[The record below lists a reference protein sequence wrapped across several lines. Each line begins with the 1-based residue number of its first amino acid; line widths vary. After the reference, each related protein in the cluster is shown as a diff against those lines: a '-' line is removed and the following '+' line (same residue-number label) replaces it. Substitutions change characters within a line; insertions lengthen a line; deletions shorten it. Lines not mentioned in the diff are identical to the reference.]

1 MIHYIRISEE
11 TQGIRRS
18 VQKKVTYAGK
28 HKKHRCEGREKT
40 WQAGQR
46 GTHFAFRAISAA
58 AKTALCLS
66 GAAPLKP
73 FERTKMCGCAFLRNA
88 WEHGRYWRSC
98 SCFFSSLR
106 SSLPSILS
114 TFCLWSSSSRISSRE
129 RRYSAYAAFFSDS
142 SLAYSSCKLLTVGS
156 FFHAQIVKGFLRRLV
171 APSCSARYGRV

>member
-73 FERTKMCGCAFLRNA
+73 FERARCAAARFCETLGSMAVTAGHAPVSFPHCAHPCPASCPRSACGAAARASHRANA
-88 WEHGRYWRSC
+88 GRRHTPSFSPSAAWRIPPA
-98 SCFFSSLR
+98 SS
-106 SSLPSILS
+106 
-114 TFCLWSSSSRISSRE
+114 
-129 RRYSAYAAFFSDS
+129 
-142 SLAYSSCKLLTVGS
+142 
-156 FFHAQIVKGFLRRLV
+156 
-171 APSCSARYGRV
+171 